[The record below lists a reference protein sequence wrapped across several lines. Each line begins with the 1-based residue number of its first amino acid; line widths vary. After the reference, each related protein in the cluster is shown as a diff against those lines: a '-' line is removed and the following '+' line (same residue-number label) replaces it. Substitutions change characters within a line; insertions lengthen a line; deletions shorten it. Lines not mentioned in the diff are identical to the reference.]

1 MSTAVRFAERMSRL
15 GTEGAFEV
23 LARARKL
30 EAQGKR
36 IVHLEIGEP
45 DFATP
50 DNIVEA
56 AIGAMQNGYTHY
68 TPASGIFE
76 AREAVAGFVTRTL
89 NPDVEANEVVLVP
102 GAKNVLLF
110 TLLACIEPGDEIIL
124 PDPGYPAYASQVSFI
139 GAVPKVVTLREETG
153 FRMDLDEL
161 ASLVTPKTRMLI
173 INTPQNPT
181 GGVLTEEDVRFVCE
195 LAHKHD
201 LLVVSD
207 EIYSQLVYGF
217 HHVSPLSQPGMRE
230 RTVLMDGLS
239 KSYAMTGWRL
249 GYAVAPKALAA
260 KLDQLMI
267 NSSSCAA
274 GFTQMAAIEA
284 LSAPES
290 AHAVSRM
297 VKVFEH
303 RRDLIVDGINAIPG
317 MRCTRPQGAFYAFP
331 NIQGT
336 GFGERDLA
344 DRLLTE
350 AGVAVLPGTAFGDA
364 GKGYIRIAYT
374 QSEDELSRGL
384 ERIAE
389 VVSKQPP
396 QQPPL
401 PAQRP
406 SRRPPSAAR
415 PLSRPRP
422 AWRPRPLPS
431 GPRWPRR

>member
-1 MSTAVRFAERMSRL
+1 MTAIRFAERMSRL

-23 LARARKL
+23 LAKARRL

-45 DFATP
+45 DFTTP

-56 AIGAMQNGYTHY
+56 GISAMQHGYTHY
-68 TPASGIFE
+68 TPASGILE
-76 AREAVAGFVTRTL
+76 ARQAVADFVTRTL
-89 NPDVEANEVVLVP
+89 KTEGDPTEVVLVP

-110 TLLACIEPGDEIIL
+110 TLVACIEPGDEVIL
-124 PDPGYPAYASQVSFI
+124 PDPGSPAYASQVNFI
-139 GAVPKVVTLREETG
+139 GGVPKTVTLREESG

-173 INTPQNPT
+173 VNTPQNPT
-181 GGVLTEEDVRFVCE
+181 GGVLTEEDIKFVCD

-201 LLVVSD
+201 LLLVSD

-217 HHVSPLSQPGMRE
+217 HHVSPLSHPGMRE

-260 KLDQLMI
+260 KLDTLMI

-274 GFTQMAAIEA
+274 AFTQMAAIEA

-290 AHAVSRM
+290 EHAVARM

-303 RRDLIVDGINAIPG
+303 RRNLVVDGLNAIPG
-317 MRCTRPQGAFYAFP
+317 MRCARPQGAFYAFP
-331 NIQGT
+331 NIEGT
-336 GFGERDLA
+336 GFDEHELA
-344 DRLLTE
+344 DRLLSE
-350 AGVAVLPGTAFGDA
+350 AGVAGLPGTAFGHA
-364 GKGYIRIAYT
+364 GKGFIRLAYT
-374 QSEDELSRGL
+374 QSEDELKLGL
-384 ERIAE
+384 DRIGEFIGAN
-389 VVSKQPP
+389 
-396 QQPPL
+396 
-401 PAQRP
+401 
-406 SRRPPSAAR
+406 RR
-415 PLSRPRP
+415 
-422 AWRPRPLPS
+422 
-431 GPRWPRR
+431 

>member
-1 MSTAVRFAERMSRL
+1 MSRL

-30 EAQGKR
+30 ESEGKR

-68 TPASGIFE
+68 TPASGIYE
-76 AREAVAGFVTRTL
+76 AREAVAGFVARMLKTQV
-89 NPDVEANEVVLVP
+89 DAAEVVLVP
-102 GAKNVLLF
+102 GSKNVLLF
-110 TLLACIEPGDEIIL
+110 TLLACVEPGDEVIL
-124 PDPGYPAYASQVSFI
+124 PDPGYPAYASQVNFI
-139 GAVPKVVTLREETG
+139 GAVPKAVTLREESG

-161 ASLVTPKTRMLI
+161 ASLVTPRTRMLI

-181 GGVLTEEDVRFVCE
+181 GGVLTEEDVDFVCD

-217 HHVSPLSQPGMRE
+217 HHVSPLSRPGMHE

-249 GYAVAPKALAA
+249 GYAVAPRELAA

-274 GFTQMAAIEA
+274 AFTQMAAIEA
-284 LSAPES
+284 LAAPES
-290 AHAVSRM
+290 AHAVTRM

-303 RRDLIVDGINAIPG
+303 RRNLVVDGLNDIPG
-317 MRCTRPQGAFYAFP
+317 VRCTRPQGAFYAFP
-331 NIQGT
+331 NIEGT
-336 GFGERDLA
+336 GFDERELA
-344 DRLLTE
+344 DRLLGE
-350 AGVAVLPGTAFGDA
+350 AGVAVLPGTAFGVA
-364 GKGYIRIAYT
+364 GKGFIRIAYT

-384 ERIAE
+384 QRIRDFISAH
-389 VVSKQPP
+389 
-396 QQPPL
+396 
-401 PAQRP
+401 RP
-406 SRRPPSAAR
+406 
-415 PLSRPRP
+415 
-422 AWRPRPLPS
+422 
-431 GPRWPRR
+431 

>member
-1 MSTAVRFAERMSRL
+1 MTIRFAERMSRL
-15 GTEGAFEV
+15 GTEGAFVV
-23 LARARKL
+23 LAKARRL
-30 EAQGKR
+30 EADGKK

-56 AIGAMQNGYTHY
+56 GISALQNGYTHY
-68 TPASGIFE
+68 TPASGIME
-76 AREAVAGFVTRTL
+76 ARQAVAGFVSRTL
-89 NPDVEANEVVLVP
+89 KTDVDATDVVLVP
-102 GAKNVLLF
+102 GSKNVLLF
-110 TLLACIEPGDEIIL
+110 TLLACIEPGDEVIL
-124 PDPGYPAYASQVSFI
+124 PDPAYPAYASQVNFI
-139 GAVPKVVTLREETG
+139 GAVPKLVTLREETG
-153 FRMDLDEL
+153 FRMDLDQL
-161 ASLVTPKTRMLI
+161 ADLVTPKTRMLI

-181 GGVLTEEDVRFVCE
+181 GGILTGEDVKFVCE

-274 GFTQMAAIEA
+274 AFTQMAAIEA
-284 LSAPES
+284 LGAPES
-290 AHAVSRM
+290 EHAVHRM
-297 VKVFEH
+297 VKVFER
-303 RRDLIVDGINAIPG
+303 RRDLVVDALNAIPG
-317 MRCTRPQGAFYAFP
+317 VRCAKPQGSFYAFP

-336 GFGERDLA
+336 GFDERELA

-350 AGVAVLPGTAFGDA
+350 AGVAVLPGTAFGEA
-364 GKGYIRIAYT
+364 GKGYIRLAYT
-374 QSEDELSRGL
+374 QSEDELRSGLKLIADFITAKRGP
-384 ERIAE
+384 EI
-389 VVSKQPP
+389 V
-396 QQPPL
+396 
-401 PAQRP
+401 
-406 SRRPPSAAR
+406 
-415 PLSRPRP
+415 
-422 AWRPRPLPS
+422 
-431 GPRWPRR
+431 

>member
-1 MSTAVRFAERMSRL
+1 MTAIRFAERMSRL

-23 LARARKL
+23 LARARRL
-30 EAQGKR
+30 EAQGKK

-50 DNIVEA
+50 DNIIEA
-56 AIGAMQNGYTHY
+56 GISAMQHGYTHY

-76 AREAVAGFVTRTL
+76 AREAVAGFVNRTL
-89 NPDVEANEVVLVP
+89 KTDVDPSEVVLVP
-102 GAKNVLLF
+102 GSKNVLLF
-110 TLLACIEPGDEIIL
+110 TLLACIEPGDEVIL
-124 PDPGYPAYASQVSFI
+124 PDPGYPAYASQVNFI
-139 GAVPKVVTLREETG
+139 GGVPKPVRLREESG

-161 ASLVTPKTRMLI
+161 ESLVTPKTKMLI
-173 INTPQNPT
+173 VNTPQNPT
-181 GGVLTEEDVRFVCE
+181 GGVLTADDVKFVCD

-217 HHVSPLSQPGMRE
+217 HHVSPLSHPGMRE

-260 KLDQLMI
+260 KLDTLMI

-290 AHAVSRM
+290 EHAVARM

-303 RRDLIVDGINAIPG
+303 RRNLVVDRINAIPG
-317 MRCTRPQGAFYAFP
+317 MRCARPQGAFYAFP
-331 NIQGT
+331 NIVGT
-336 GFGERDLA
+336 GLDEHELA
-344 DRLLTE
+344 DRLLGE
-350 AGVAVLPGTAFGDA
+350 AGVAVLPGTAFGEA
-364 GKGYIRIAYT
+364 GKGFIRLAYT
-374 QSEDELSRGL
+374 QSEDELKLGL
-384 ERIAE
+384 GRIEEFIRAN
-389 VVSKQPP
+389 
-396 QQPPL
+396 
-401 PAQRP
+401 
-406 SRRPPSAAR
+406 
-415 PLSRPRP
+415 PR
-422 AWRPRPLPS
+422 
-431 GPRWPRR
+431 

>member
-1 MSTAVRFAERMSRL
+1 MTAIRFAERMSRL

-23 LARARKL
+23 LAKARRL

-45 DFATP
+45 DFTTP

-56 AIGAMQNGYTHY
+56 GISAMQHGYTHY
-68 TPASGIFE
+68 TPASGILE
-76 AREAVAGFVTRTL
+76 ARQAVAGFVSRTL
-89 NPDVEANEVVLVP
+89 NTEVDPTEVVLVP
-102 GAKNVLLF
+102 GSKNVLLF
-110 TLLACIEPGDEIIL
+110 TLLACIEPGDEVIL
-124 PDPGYPAYASQVSFI
+124 PDPGYPAYASQVNFI
-139 GAVPKVVTLREETG
+139 GAVPKTVTLREESG

-173 INTPQNPT
+173 VNTPQNPT
-181 GGVLTEEDVRFVCE
+181 GGVLTTEDVQFVCE

-217 HHVSPLSQPGMRE
+217 HHVSPLSYPGMRD

-260 KLDQLMI
+260 KLDTLMI

-274 GFTQMAAIEA
+274 AFTQMAAIEA
-284 LSAPES
+284 LTAPES
-290 AHAVSRM
+290 EHAVARM

-303 RRDLIVDGINAIPG
+303 RRNLVVDGINAIPG
-317 MRCTRPQGAFYAFP
+317 MRCARPQGSFYVFP
-331 NIQGT
+331 NIEGT
-336 GFGERDLA
+336 GYKEQELA
-344 DRLLTE
+344 DRLLAE

-364 GKGYIRIAYT
+364 GKGFIRLAYT
-374 QSEDELSRGL
+374 QSEDELKLGL
-384 ERIAE
+384 DRIKE
-389 VVSKQPP
+389 FI
-396 QQPPL
+396 
-401 PAQRP
+401 
-406 SRRPPSAAR
+406 AAN
-415 PLSRPRP
+415 PR
-422 AWRPRPLPS
+422 
-431 GPRWPRR
+431 

>member
-1 MSTAVRFAERMSRL
+1 VTIRFAERMSRL
-15 GTEGAFEV
+15 GTEGAFVV
-23 LARARKL
+23 LAKARRL
-30 EAQGKR
+30 EADGKK

-56 AIGAMQNGYTHY
+56 GISALQNGYTHY
-68 TPASGIFE
+68 TPASGIME
-76 AREAVAGFVTRTL
+76 AREAVAGFVSRTL
-89 NPDVEANEVVLVP
+89 KTDVDPTDVVIVP
-102 GAKNVLLF
+102 GSKNVLLF
-110 TLLACIEPGDEIIL
+110 TLFACVEPGDEVIL

-139 GAVPKVVTLREETG
+139 GAVPKLVTLREETG
-153 FRMDLDEL
+153 FRMDLDQL

-181 GGVLTEEDVRFVCE
+181 GGVLTEEDVKFVCE

-274 GFTQMAAIEA
+274 AFTQMAAIEA
-284 LSAPES
+284 LSGPES
-290 AHAVSRM
+290 EHAVHRM
-297 VKVFEH
+297 VKVFER
-303 RRDLIVDGINAIPG
+303 RRDLVVDGLNAIPG
-317 MRCTRPQGAFYAFP
+317 VRCAKPQGSFYAFP

-336 GFGERDLA
+336 GFDERELA

-350 AGVAVLPGTAFGDA
+350 AGVAVLPGTAFGAA
-364 GKGYIRIAYT
+364 GKGYIRLAYT
-374 QSEDELSRGL
+374 QSEDELKRGL
-384 ERIAE
+384 KLISDFIKANK
-389 VVSKQPP
+389 S
-396 QQPPL
+396 
-401 PAQRP
+401 
-406 SRRPPSAAR
+406 
-415 PLSRPRP
+415 
-422 AWRPRPLPS
+422 
-431 GPRWPRR
+431 